1 MEQTPN
7 NAIYITVG
15 QTLTAEEFEEVKQT
29 IIDGGHVVCGAY
41 EMVDGALSVVHY
53 SNFSFVN
60 GNKIWF
66 QFLYVSFEDAGTL
79 LYVDYCTL
87 SASGW
92 GSKREYKFPLAQD
105 TPAGSMLEK
114 VKLSCRVTTNAY
126 DVDLNGLI
134 DSAKVDLGIA
144 GVELPASLDAIC
156 ERAIITYCKL
166 HFLGL
171 SENECGRLKASYDEQ
186 KAQLVTA
193 SGYTDWGDVT

>member
-15 QTLTAEEFEEVKQT
+15 QTLTAEEFADVKQT
-29 IIDGGHVVCGAY
+29 ILDGGQVVCAY
-41 EMVDGALSVVHY
+41 ADSEDTLNVVHY
-53 SNFSFVN
+53 SNFAVVM
-60 GNKIWF
+60 GNRVVF
-66 QFLYVSFEDAGTL
+66 QFLYVSFDTDGT
-79 LYVDYCTL
+79 YIYSDYFTL
-87 SASGW
+87 TASGW
-92 GSKREYKFPLAQD
+92 GSLQEYKFALAQN

-114 VKLSCRVTTNAY
+114 VKLACRVTTNAY

-171 SENECGRLKASYDEQ
+171 SENEWGRLKASYDEQ

-193 SGYTDWGDVT
+193 SGYTDWGDAT

>member
-29 IIDGGHVVCGAY
+29 IIDGGHVVCAYTDSNGARNAVNY
-41 EMVDGALSVVHY
+41 SNLSVVDG
-53 SNFSFVN
+53 S
-60 GNKIWF
+60 KIWF
-66 QFLYVSFEDAGTL
+66 QFLHISFETAGTL
-79 LYVDYCTL
+79 LYVEYCPL
-87 SASGW
+87 SSSGW
-92 GSKREYKFPLAQD
+92 GSNFEFKFPLAQE

-171 SENECGRLKASYDEQ
+171 SENEWGRLKASYDEQ